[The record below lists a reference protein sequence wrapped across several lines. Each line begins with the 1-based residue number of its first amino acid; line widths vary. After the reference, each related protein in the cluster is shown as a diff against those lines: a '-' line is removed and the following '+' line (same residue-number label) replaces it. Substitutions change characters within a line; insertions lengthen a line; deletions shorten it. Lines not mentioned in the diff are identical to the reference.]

1 MSDLEI
7 IIWLQWALIVLL
19 IGFCIYVFNAF
30 VELST
35 MVRNRKTYLIADG
48 KAYILKGDKLVE
60 IER

>member
-30 VELST
+30 VELSA
-35 MVRNRKTYLIADG
+35 MLKNRKTYVIVDG
-48 KAYILKGDKLVE
+48 KAYILKDNKLVE
-60 IER
+60 IAR